1 MKKLSNGNVE
11 PLFEQSLCL
20 LMLFCLWLILK
31 KKCWDLRQ
39 ICLLNLQIF
48 ISFLIQLLPILITAK
63 KEYLTVKLLRFNT
76 VCSDDL
82 EKWLLERGYNQ
93 KMVCKQILRASEH
106 SRNDL
111 LEREKPQ
118 MPE

>member
-1 MKKLSNGNVE
+1 MG
-11 PLFEQSLCL
+11 
-20 LMLFCLWLILK
+20 
-31 KKCWDLRQ
+31 DLRQ

-76 VCSDDL
+76 VCSDNENFDKRNDL

-111 LEREKPQ
+111 FEREKPQ